1 MEMTRIGKFVAV
13 VASIAIFVMPAAAL
27 PFHCLLMASH
37 GEGANPCHM
46 MGMTPPSDASQLTA
60 AVDHSCCQVSTAK
73 PESMTVPS
81 ASGKWTIAPPA
92 VTVTLVDLP
101 PAPVLGDV
109 LDFAPSP
116 GGPPLAV
123 LCTFLI

>member
-1 MEMTRIGKFVAV
+1 MTRIAKFVGV
-13 VASIAIFVMPAAAL
+13 LVSIAIFVMPAAAM
-27 PFHCLLMASH
+27 PFRCLLMTSTR
-37 GEGANPCHM
+37 EGANPCHM
-46 MGMTPPSDASQLTA
+46 MAMTPSPDASQLGA
-60 AVDHSCCQVSTAK
+60 NVDHSCCQVSAAR
-73 PESMTVPS
+73 PESMTVPA

-92 VTVTLVDLP
+92 VTVTLVDLSA
-101 PAPVLGDV
+101 APVRRDV